1 MSAGARPRH
10 WCCSAIARSTDA
22 PCRAYRIS
30 FIDRTLCFAHA
41 SPEERERC
49 QATRREAEQA
59 RRARL
64 RRAA

>member
-1 MSAGARPRH
+1 MAEGARLWR
-10 WCCSAIARSTDA
+10 CAATARSTGA
-22 PCRAYRIS
+22 LCRRWRIS

-59 RRARL
+59 RRSRL